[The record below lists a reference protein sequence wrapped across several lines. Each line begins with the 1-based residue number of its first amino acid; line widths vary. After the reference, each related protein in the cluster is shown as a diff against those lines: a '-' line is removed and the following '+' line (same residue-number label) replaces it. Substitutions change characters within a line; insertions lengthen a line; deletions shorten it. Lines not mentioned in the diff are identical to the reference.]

1 MKMSKINEH
10 LVRRIIER
18 NWDNKVNF
26 FDRIE
31 VVMNASCELIIIAE
45 YDKNHQN
52 FIKMDDYLNEIQLN
66 RNEKIEKIL

>member
-1 MKMSKINEH
+1 MSKINEH

>member
-1 MKMSKINEH
+1 MGTEINEH

-18 NWDNKVNF
+18 NWDNKVNS

-31 VVMNASCELIIIAE
+31 VVMNASCELVIIAE
-45 YDKNHQN
+45 YDVNHQN

-66 RNEKIEKIL
+66 RNEKIETIL

>member
-1 MKMSKINEH
+1 MATEINQH

-66 RNEKIEKIL
+66 RNEKIETIL